1 MTNRVGGRFAQ
12 EAAFY
17 ISVGGVLIEKSITLE
32 GQAAPDPNPPPAAG
46 GPAEDEGQ
54 AAADPSAENETKAQ
68 DEIQSPEGKSDPA
81 TAEEPPSGDGG

>member
-32 GQAAPDPNPPPAAG
+32 GQAAPDPNPPPAAD
-46 GPAEDEGQ
+46 GPAEDATDIDVGEQSGSSSVT
-54 AAADPSAENETKAQ
+54 ADQGE
-68 DEIQSPEGKSDPA
+68 
-81 TAEEPPSGDGG
+81 